1 MYPSHSPED
10 YEDWPLSGGGEP
22 PFRGRLFINRQIS
35 GRAMAK
41 KGETFFIRGQVIT
54 TQGSEN
60 RVEAEIDLGS
70 YVNLGI
76 NKGTALRV
84 HGVQMQICDPTGLP
98 PISNEDSASAKFK
111 SAYACTAITTAQVP
125 SSFAA
130 TEMPQLNEDYV
141 MYSASVVQTNQ
152 SADDDQGVLSHS
164 LDIAPQDMVA
174 GYLLAVDTLYMYA
187 AADDQWVE
195 NLHFNFLLECSLE
208 NISQATAVS
217 LSLSQ
222 N

>member
-1 MYPSHSPED
+1 
-10 YEDWPLSGGGEP
+10 
-22 PFRGRLFINRQIS
+22 
-35 GRAMAK
+35 MAK
-41 KGETFFIRGQVIT
+41 GDTFFIRGQVIT

-84 HGVQMQICDPTGLP
+84 HSVQQQVCDSTGLV
-98 PISNEDSASAKFK
+98 PIMAGAVSSGRSNTAF
-111 SAYACTAITTAQVP
+111 CNTAITTAQVP
-125 SSFAA
+125 TSFAA

-141 MYSASVVQTNQ
+141 MFSAGLVAYTQDSDNNQ
-152 SADDDQGVLSHS
+152 GMITH
-164 LDIAPQDMVA
+164 DIDVAPQDFRN
-174 GYLLAVDTLYMYA
+174 GYLLAVDTLYLYA
-187 AADDQWVE
+187 AADDQWSE
-195 NLHFNFLLECSLE
+195 DLHCNFLLECSLE
-208 NISQATAVS
+208 SISQATAVS

>member
-1 MYPSHSPED
+1 
-10 YEDWPLSGGGEP
+10 
-22 PFRGRLFINRQIS
+22 
-35 GRAMAK
+35 MAK
-41 KGETFFIRGQVIT
+41 GDTFFIRGQVIT
-54 TQGSEN
+54 TQGSED

-84 HGVQMQICDPTGLP
+84 HSVQQQICDPTGLP
-98 PISNEDSASAKFK
+98 AIQDEETSAGNASA
-111 SAYACTAITTAQVP
+111 AYACCAITTAQVP

-141 MYSASVVQTNQ
+141 MYSSSVVQVNQ
-152 SADDDQGVLSHS
+152 SSDDNQGLSTAD
-164 LDIAPQDMVA
+164 LDIAPQHLVK

-187 AADDQWVE
+187 AADDKWLE
-195 NLHFNFLLECSLE
+195 NLHFNFILECSLE
-208 NISQATAVS
+208 SISQATAVS

>member
-1 MYPSHSPED
+1 M
-10 YEDWPLSGGGEP
+10 
-22 PFRGRLFINRQIS
+22 I
-35 GRAMAK
+35 MAK
-41 KGETFFIRGQVIT
+41 GDTFFIRGQVIT

-84 HGVQMQICDPTGLP
+84 HGVQMQVCDPTGLP
-98 PISNEDSASAKFK
+98 PLSAHDATAGESITAYSA
-111 SAYACTAITTAQVP
+111 CAITTAQVP

-141 MYSASVVQTNQ
+141 MFSAAVLQTNQ
-152 SADDDQGVLSHS
+152 SADGDQGIQSHS
-164 LDIAPQDMVA
+164 LDIAPQHLSK
-174 GYLLAVDTLYMYA
+174 GYLLAVDTLYIYG
-187 AADDQWVE
+187 AADDAWNE
-195 NLHFNFLLECSLE
+195 NLHFNVLLECSLE
-208 NISQATAVS
+208 SISQATAVS

>member
-1 MYPSHSPED
+1 
-10 YEDWPLSGGGEP
+10 
-22 PFRGRLFINRQIS
+22 
-35 GRAMAK
+35 MAK
-41 KGETFFIRGQVIT
+41 GDTFFIRGQAIT

-60 RVEAEIDLGS
+60 RVETEIDLGS

-84 HGVQMQICDPTGLP
+84 HGVQMQVCDPTGLP
-98 PISNEDSASAKFK
+98 PTSAHDATAGESL
-111 SAYACTAITTAQVP
+111 SAYACAAITTAQVP
-125 SSFAA
+125 TSFAA

-141 MYSASVVQTNQ
+141 MFSASLIQTNQ
-152 SADDDQGVLSHS
+152 SEDGDQGIVSHA
-164 LDIAPQDMVA
+164 LDIAPQDMQK
-174 GYLLAVDTLYMYA
+174 GYLLAVDTLYVYA
-187 AADDQWVE
+187 GADDSWNE

-208 NISQATAVS
+208 QISQASAVS